1 MTVPKELADYLARH
15 PETRFVD
22 AVLFDLCGT
31 AIGKRLPVREA
42 EKLWSAGVAFCAGIT
57 TLDAL
62 GACWDVTG
70 IGFSD
75 GDPDATCF
83 PIPGTLA
90 PVPWAGAPTAC
101 IFTPRWWMTR
111 AAMSLTRPR
120 PRVIAWVI
128 ACWAMPLPGCR

>member
-1 MTVPKELADYLARH
+1 MTVAKELADHLARH

-42 EKLWSAGVAFCAGIT
+42 GKLWSAGVALCAGIT

-62 GACWDVTG
+62 GTCWDVNG

-90 PVPWAGAPTAC
+90 PVPWPPCPG
-101 IFTPRWWMTR
+101 
-111 AAMSLTRPR
+111 
-120 PRVIAWVI
+120 
-128 ACWAMPLPGCR
+128 PGCQQPRS

>member
-1 MTVPKELADYLARH
+1 M
-15 PETRFVD
+15 
-22 AVLFDLCGT
+22 LFDLCGT

-42 EKLWSAGVAFCAGIT
+42 GKLWSAGVALCAGIT

-62 GACWDVTG
+62 GTCWDVNG

-90 PVPWAGAPTAC
+90 PVPWPPCPG
-101 IFTPRWWMTR
+101 
-111 AAMSLTRPR
+111 
-120 PRVIAWVI
+120 
-128 ACWAMPLPGCR
+128 PGCQQPRS